1 MKNEQAA
8 AAPGRSAAAEDKKDA
23 RLTAPIVFCADAHYG
38 LYVSVI
44 LQSLLD
50 HASADCDYVICIFD
64 CGLKPANLARL
75 ERQIA
80 GRANFSLKIYPLQ
93 KYLAENAS
101 LFAVK
106 EGQTVS
112 AATYGRL
119 LIPQLCPEYDQII
132 YADIDMIFT
141 RDPAELLAQDLGGAY
156 IAAAADSNIE
166 GERRA
171 RAGIGR
177 YCRTVLGMA
186 DDQIYVNAGF
196 LVFNAALWRARGL
209 VGQCLALLRRGQ
221 LKRHDQD
228 AINAVCKGRIR
239 FLPAEWNKICKF
251 YGKAAAGEAVP
262 PPALC
267 HFAGALKPWHL
278 LPEQA
283 GELGGIWWHY
293 ARRTEAY
300 AELRQGAAACQARLN
315 QNLGARGFYLFGL
328 PLWSAQTTPKK
339 VKYRLL
345 GATVAKT
352 ELNIKTGARSFSLLG
367 LRLRRS

>member
-1 MKNEQAA
+1 MVDNQQVAA
-8 AAPGRSAAAEDKKDA
+8 ERAGQGNRSAA
-23 RLTAPIVFCADAHYG
+23 RLRAPIVFCADAHYAAY
-38 LYVSVI
+38 LAVI
-44 LQSLLD
+44 LWSLLD

-64 CGLKPANLARL
+64 CGLKPADLAVL
-75 ERQIA
+75 ERQIK
-80 GRANFSLKIYPLQ
+80 GRVHFSLRIYPLQ
-93 KYLAENAS
+93 KYMAENAK

-106 EGQTVS
+106 EGRTVS
-112 AATYGRL
+112 SATYARL
-119 LIPQLCPEYDQII
+119 LIPQLCAEYDQII

-141 RDPAELLAQDLGGAY
+141 RDPAELLAAGLGENY
-156 IAAAADSNIE
+156 IAAVVDSNIN
-166 GERRA
+166 GERRT

-186 DDQIYVNAGF
+186 DNQPYVNAGF
-196 LVFNAALWRARGL
+196 LVFNAALWWARGL
-209 VGQCLALLRRGQ
+209 VGECLALLRRGQ

-251 YGKAAAGEAVP
+251 YGKTAAGEAVS

-293 ARRTEAY
+293 ARQTEIY
-300 AELRQGAAACQARLN
+300 DRLRREAVTCQMRLN
-315 QNLGARGFYLFGL
+315 QNLGKHCFRLLGL
-328 PLWSAQTTPKK
+328 PIWCAQTMPKK
-339 VKYRLL
+339 VKYSLL
-345 GATVAKT
+345 GVPVAKT

-367 LRLRRS
+367 LKLWRR